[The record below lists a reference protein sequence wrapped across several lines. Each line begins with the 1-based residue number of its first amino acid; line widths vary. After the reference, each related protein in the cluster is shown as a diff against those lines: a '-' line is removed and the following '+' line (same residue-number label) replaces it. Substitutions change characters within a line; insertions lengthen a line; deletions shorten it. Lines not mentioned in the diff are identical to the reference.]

1 MAQAFRFICN
11 SCGETIESEDEGD
24 PYYLDK
30 RGRKQYAYHRIR
42 NAIAASAS
50 TPLLVFVL

>member
-11 SCGETIESEDEGD
+11 SCGETIESGDEGN